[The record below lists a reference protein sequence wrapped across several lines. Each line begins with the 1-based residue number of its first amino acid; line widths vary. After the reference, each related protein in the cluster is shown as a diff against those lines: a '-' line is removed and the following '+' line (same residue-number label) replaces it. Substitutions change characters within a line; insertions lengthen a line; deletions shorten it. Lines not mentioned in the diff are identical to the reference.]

1 LDPITTRTID
11 DLVLK
16 LQREL
21 GVTSVV
27 VTHDIRSAFRIGNRV
42 ALLFGGEIVFQGTPE
57 EMMESGDG
65 YVREFLH

>member
-1 LDPITTRTID
+1 
-11 DLVLK
+11 
-16 LQREL
+16 
-21 GVTSVV
+21 V